1 MPPPP
6 PVACHRCM
14 LPPDRR
20 AASQAQRAEKYW
32 SQVAS
37 LRLERVVVANMLGA
51 ERKAGADTYVTRQIA
66 IDLVRL
72 VPNLEFDSATYPV
85 MTEATISAMFMR
97 MLAVWSA
104 RHPAVGYV
112 QGLDRLVV
120 PFFRTHFF
128 GAASLSEASGEGGED
143 REAVLRTPPTGPRR
157 ARAVTSSPRRGGQG
171 GAMSRMSWEAREAA
185 CYWCLEKLLEGI
197 QDRFI
202 HNQPALQARCFVSSS
217 YSIVVGSFLRQYS
230 FLFSLFS
237 TPLFSV
243 LVPAGPHLPLQ
254 HSARSS
260 RRGARR
266 EALQRWR
273 LAVEV
278 RCVAPILPWLAPSAR
293 RRLVVT
299 TLPCA
304 VAWSAEFPADFS
316 VTHCINASFLSRT
329 FLFFCDRSFLSYAV
343 PWLSTLQT
351 LDLPEH
357 ALMRFWDAGLA
368 DDNGDASGDYSFTAL
383 HLHGVVELLLTW
395 RTELLELDEIET
407 IQFLQKPPCR
417 GWNEDDVYR
426 WLTRT
431 YSLRERL
438 AATYDGRGLISP
450 SAAWDGEA
458 SFPGVDRA
466 SPLPPP
472 LTKSPSR
479 GWFAGLLYGSDA
491 SEDDSEYSDYSSSR
505 GR

>member
-1 MPPPP
+1 MPPPS

-128 GAASLSEASGEGGED
+128 GAASLSEASGEGGVD

-217 YSIVVGSFLRQYS
+217 YSHIQLSSVLFFASTHFS
-230 FLFSLFS
+230 FLFSPPLCSLF
-237 TPLFSV
+237 LFLQALIFRFNTV
-243 LVPAGPHLPLQ
+243 LEAADEELAEKLSSAGVSP
-254 HSARSS
+254 
-260 RRGARR
+260 
-266 EALQRWR
+266 W
-273 LAVEV
+273 
-278 RCVAPILPWLAPSAR
+278 RCVALR
-293 RRLVVT
+293 R
-299 TLPCA
+299 
-304 VAWSAEFPADFS
+304 
-316 VTHCINASFLSRT
+316 
-329 FLFFCDRSFLSYAV
+329 
-343 PWLSTLQT
+343 
-351 LDLPEH
+351 
-357 ALMRFWDAGLA
+357 
-368 DDNGDASGDYSFTAL
+368 
-383 HLHGVVELLLTW
+383 
-395 RTELLELDEIET
+395 
-407 IQFLQKPPCR
+407 
-417 GWNEDDVYR
+417 
-426 WLTRT
+426 
-431 YSLRERL
+431 
-438 AATYDGRGLISP
+438 
-450 SAAWDGEA
+450 
-458 SFPGVDRA
+458 SFPG
-466 SPLPPP
+466 SPQALVV
-472 LTKSPSR
+472 
-479 GWFAGLLYGSDA
+479 
-491 SEDDSEYSDYSSSR
+491 SS
-505 GR
+505 